1 MSAENVDARGIYTDR
16 LDSYLRFIGSVGYA
30 RGLRAYFGRAPTLR
44 SGMRIL
50 DAGCGTGV
58 VSLAL
63 RDALEARGLRVGA
76 MDGFDLT
83 PAMLER
89 FRATLEARAIEGV
102 RLAEADVLELH
113 ALPESWTGYD
123 LVVTASMLEYV
134 PTARLPE
141 ALAGLRRRL
150 DERGMLVLVITKR
163 NWMMNLLIGRWW
175 DAHRY
180 TREELRR
187 AFDRAGFARVTFSRF
202 PTPWRHLDVW
212 GHIVEAQP

>member
-1 MSAENVDARGIYTDR
+1 MDR
-16 LDSYLRFIGSVGYA
+16 
-30 RGLRAYFGRAPTLR
+30 
-44 SGMRIL
+44 
-50 DAGCGTGV
+50 
-58 VSLAL
+58 
-63 RDALEARGLRVGA
+63 
-76 MDGFDLT
+76 FDLT

-163 NWMMNLLIGRWW
+163 NWVMDRLIGGWW
-175 DAHRY
+175 DANLY

-187 AFDRAGFARVTFSRF
+187 AFDRAGFAGVSFARF
-202 PTPWRHLDVW
+202 PIPWRHLDVW